1 MLTRRNP
8 RRRPAH
14 PGAALRELVVPPLG
28 MTRLARALGLS
39 RYQFSEILAE
49 KRAVTPDTALRL
61 EAVVGGSAQAWTDM
75 QSENLRTRKPLYG

>member
-14 PGAALRELVVPPLG
+14 PGATLRDMVPLG
-28 MTRLARALGLS
+28 TSKTRLAKALGLS
-39 RYQFSEILAE
+39 RYQLSEILAE

-61 EAVVGGSAQAWTDM
+61 EAVVGGAAQAWTDM
-75 QSENLRTRKPLYG
+75 QSAYDEWGAGE